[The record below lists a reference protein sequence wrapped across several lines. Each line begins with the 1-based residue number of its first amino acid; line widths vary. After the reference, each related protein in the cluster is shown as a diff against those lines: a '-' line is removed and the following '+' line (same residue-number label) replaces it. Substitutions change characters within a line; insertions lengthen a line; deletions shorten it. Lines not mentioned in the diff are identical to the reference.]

1 LNGKAKLTLAVA
13 LGIVALVA
21 VNLYLGMSYPLPPV
35 VEEEIVALGVTH
47 FSGLEVT
54 GSEADEFVVN
64 QTSTGDIAE
73 FRDSGSVVLRIFD
86 GGLITTSSS
95 ISVGGRI
102 TATSWISAFN
112 DLSVS
117 GALDVAGNASS
128 ATGAFTVSDDLSV
141 SGAVT
146 LASSLSLAGNASSA
160 TGAFTVSDDLSVSGA
175 VTLASSLSLA
185 DNTSVYVAGGSE
197 YTVTSAGIDVGSN
210 ALTLTDATLA
220 VVDTNGQLEIAIKGS
235 DAVTLTSTGLDIGS
249 KALTVTTGSILME
262 GNQLDLDN
270 DEDTSITADTDD
282 QIDIEISAADEYSA
296 TATNWYFDGNRV
308 DFNTLQ
314 TTSLESVDTNGQL
327 EFEIGAEIAYT
338 MTTTG
343 LDLGANALTMT
354 GVTFSGPMKYGMASD
369 VLSGTSIA
377 HGLGTVPTMI
387 IMQPIT
393 SHLTGPVFSWG
404 VVATSTSAFI
414 VAITPTVT
422 SMDFYWIVGR

>member
-1 LNGKAKLTLAVA
+1 LNGKGKLTLAVG
-13 LGIVALVA
+13 LGLVALVA

-35 VEEEIVALGVTH
+35 VEEEIVALGVTN
-47 FSGLEVT
+47 FSGLQVSGNET
-54 GSEADEFVVN
+54 DEFVVN
-64 QTSTGDIAE
+64 QTGSGDIVE

-117 GALDVAGNASS
+117 GALDV
-128 ATGAFTVSDDLSV
+128 
-141 SGAVT
+141 
-146 LASSLSLAGNASSA
+146 AGNASSA